1 HIAAGN
7 RLGGGS
13 MKNFITRD
21 LPLSV
26 AGQLSIGCLG
36 SSSFSLSITRK
47 SRLV

>member
-1 HIAAGN
+1 
-7 RLGGGS
+7 